1 MLQEIFENNKIQILY
16 DPDTEEI
23 SFGIHPEAFTTFER
37 LVLARAFDLT
47 DEEEEDE

>member
-1 MLQEIFENNKIQILY
+1 MLQEIWNNDKLQILY

-23 SFGIHPEAFTTFER
+23 SFGIFPEAFTTLER